1 MEHLRIWN
9 LPLTT
14 FGLWLTAGNGNCGK
28 RNRGWGGGHHD
39 GTPGV
44 SVGARKGRLG
54 PHAAGVSSG
63 GCPAIGRPLGC
74 CASSHSQ
81 RDGAPHSG
89 SLPRGCNAPPWK
101 GLVRTSLGSGG
112 LRIWLPYFRLLPSV
126 LLQATGPWSLVLPQ
140 SCARHVPMPPP
151 PASTASL
158 HTPSG
163 PAEPAQAALRSPSL
177 LRRPFLHHLGVKG
190 HVFSQVDPTGD
201 PMTRPSLLSPG

>member
-9 LPLTT
+9 LPLTS

-28 RNRGWGGGHHD
+28 RNRGWGR
-39 GTPGV
+39 
-44 SVGARKGRLG
+44 GAPRWHPGRLRG
-54 PHAAGVSSG
+54 CPEGTARPPCRGRVQRGVSSHRQAPRVPRELTL
-63 GCPAIGRPLGC
+63 PAGRGP
-74 CASSHSQ
+74 S
-81 RDGAPHSG
+81 PG